1 MSTTGRGVF
10 DRQFVRGGAT
20 TVILSI
26 LADKPMHGYDLIR
39 TIRTRSEGILDFSD
53 GTVYP
58 LLYSLRDKGYVA
70 SRAETSGQGRPRKVY
85 DITPA
90 GRAALEQRLND
101 WTIFARGMELALG
114 RAK

>member
-1 MSTTGRGVF
+1 MTASSKGGF
-10 DRQFVRGGAT
+10 DRQFVKGGAT
-20 TVILSI
+20 TIVLSI
-26 LADKPMHGYDLIR
+26 LNKRPMHGYELIR
-39 TIRTRSEGILDFSD
+39 TIRDRSEGILDFSD

-70 SRAETSGQGRPRKVY
+70 SRAATSAAGRRRKIY
-85 DITPA
+85 EITAA
-90 GRAALEQRLND
+90 GRAALERQLAD